1 MRVAGALRALGVI
14 GAPGFPSWLG
24 RWSVVGRSMAERGA
38 ALDCRADHKSD
49 TADNR
54 DDRRPVST
62 SEASS
67 WTFGAHSQSSV
78 AEHRQQPEL
87 DDLHCTLGLTLR
99 ARVPPRTKNKPA
111 LTPLPRSDPA
121 PPWRICCAR
130 IPLGPSHLTRPL
142 VTSRLVMAP
151 AALCEFPPD
160 PFQVLGRR
168 EAGPTVRSSIPPV
181 HIPLP
186 PRAYPLRLA
195 LLTPHL
201 RPD

>member
-1 MRVAGALRALGVI
+1 MAPQIVGRARPRWPATSLHLGGFELDLRWRLPGIVGVAPSAARARRPPLHPRPDAPRALFE
-14 GAPGFPSWLG
+14 P
-24 RWSVVGRSMAERGA
+24 
-38 ALDCRADHKSD
+38 D
-49 TADNR
+49 
-54 DDRRPVST
+54 
-62 SEASS
+62 
-67 WTFGAHSQSSV
+67 
-78 AEHRQQPEL
+78 
-87 DDLHCTLGLTLR
+87 
-99 ARVPPRTKNKPA
+99 KNKPV

-121 PPWRICCAR
+121 PPWRICCAH

>member
-38 ALDCRADHKSD
+38 AFELRCHRKSLVCHD
-49 TADNR
+49 R
-54 DDRRPVST
+54 DGRRPVST

-67 WTFGAHSQSSV
+67 WTIFPDAQSSLP
-78 AEHRQQPEL
+78 EHRQRPEL
-87 DDLHCTLGLTLR
+87 HDLHCTLGLTLR
-99 ARVPPRTKNKPA
+99 VRFLSPHKNKPV

-121 PPWRICCAR
+121 PPWRICCAH